1 MCLQSHHRL
10 SVDRHLHLQSRLSA
24 SGLCQR
30 SYPCSASYSQQQLCP
45 LRSLPPQQH
54 FPCTL
59 SRLQHIFPVHSVE
72 PDATPRY
79 AVLLPVSHFSPK
91 LLKSLSYKIT
101 YYSRGLRQRLRL
113 NDKWL
118 AEAGFCT
125 DSLVS
130 VPVEHGQLVIR
141 PATKW
146 LIKVKILPNYGRNFY
161 YTLMKATF

>member
-1 MCLQSHHRL
+1 MSKILSLLSELFSTTTL
-10 SVDRHLHLQSRLSA
+10 SVAKSAISTQLSLYYQHLTNN
-24 SGLCQR
+24 
-30 SYPCSASYSQQQLCP
+30 
-45 LRSLPPQQH
+45 SLDV
-54 FPCTL
+54 FT
-59 SRLQHIFPVHSVE
+59 V

-79 AVLLPVSHFSPK
+79 AVLLPVSNFSPK

-101 YYSRGLRQRLRL
+101 YYSRGLRLRLRL
-113 NDKWL
+113 NDNWL

-125 DSLVS
+125 DTLVS

-146 LIKVKILPNYGRNFY
+146 LIKLKILPNYGRNFY